1 MQQLMRKNDLDDVNI
16 VIELRCLW
24 YGDIATGDIKAT
36 TFTSLKTILKK
47 KVDTLVLVLVVIG
60 LPKMNKKKIS
70 FGDSVVV
77 QDLGCKK

>member
-1 MQQLMRKNDLDDVNI
+1 MILRMQQLMRKNDLDDVNI

-47 KVDTLVLVLVVIG
+47 KKLILWY
-60 LPKMNKKKIS
+60 
-70 FGDSVVV
+70 
-77 QDLGCKK
+77 

>member
-47 KVDTLVLVLVVIG
+47 KKVDTLVLVLVVIG
-60 LPKMNKKKIS
+60 LPKMNKKKNI
-70 FGDSVVV
+70 FW
-77 QDLGCKK
+77 